1 MGVSRIR
8 VHIDRLVLNGFSS
21 LEGQAVAEALQAQL
35 SQGLADAA
43 SRQDWARSHR
53 TPVLKLGRIPFTSGP
68 SGSRSFGTRV
78 GGAIGKGL
86 KP

>member
-1 MGVSRIR
+1 MSRIQLTID
-8 VHIDRLVLNGFSS
+8 HIVMRGFEPADRGRI
-21 LEGQAVAEALQAQL
+21 LEGLQAEL
-35 SQGLADAA
+35 ERVLADPATRA
-43 SRQDWARSHR
+43 EWARSHR
-53 TPVLKLGRIPFTSGP
+53 TPVLKLGRIPFTPGP